1 MDHSNLVFKRIDL
14 TEIDAIRALFVSV
27 FTAEP
32 WNDDWSDET
41 QLNLY
46 LHDLAGHSHSLTYGL
61 YEDGQLIGLSMGHIK
76 HWYSGTEYLIDE
88 LCIRADKQGK
98 GFGSYFLEQIEQ
110 DIQTL
115 GMVQIFL
122 LTDNDVPAYHSYKKH
137 GYYELKKNVAFAKEL

>member
-1 MDHSNLVFKRIDL
+1 MDHSKLEFKRIDL

-32 WNDDWSDET
+32 WNDDWSDEK
-41 QLNLY
+41 QLDLY

-61 YEDGQLIGLSMGHIK
+61 YENGEMIGLSMGHIK

-88 LCIRADKQGK
+88 LCIRADKQGQ
-98 GFGSYFLEQIEQ
+98 GIGSYFLEQIEQ

-122 LTDNDVPAYHSYKKH
+122 LTDRDVPAYHFYKKH
-137 GYYELKKNVAFAKEL
+137 GFYELSMNVAFAKEL